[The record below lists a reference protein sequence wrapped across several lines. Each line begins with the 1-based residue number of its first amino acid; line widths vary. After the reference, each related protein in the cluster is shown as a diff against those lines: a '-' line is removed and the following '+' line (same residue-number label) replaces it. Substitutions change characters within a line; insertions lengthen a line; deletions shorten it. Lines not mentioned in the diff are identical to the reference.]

1 MKIENNNMLP
11 ISAKP
16 AETANPVDKKTDTN
30 EVHSVRSGQDRVEMS
45 EDARLLSKARVALG
59 NVQETGSEYLLT
71 LKNQIQSGNY
81 KVQVSDL
88 ARKLLAS
95 FYPK

>member
-1 MKIENNNMLP
+1 MKIENSNMLP

-16 AETANPVDKKTDTN
+16 AEAANSLDKKTDAN

>member
-16 AETANPVDKKTDTN
+16 AETANPVDKKTDAN

-71 LKNQIQSGNY
+71 IKNQIQSGNY
-81 KVQVSDL
+81 TVQVSDL